1 MSSLQNVGRSL
12 ARCAAQNVARR
23 RNIQSVRCQSTA
35 ASVNVQP
42 VEDEPAA
49 PMVKT
54 PIPGPRSKE
63 LLKDLESIQNSE
75 AVQFFVDYDRSH
87 GNYITDVDD
96 NVLLD
101 LYTQIASIPIGYNH
115 PNLLAAMQKPEN
127 LGHFI
132 NRPALGVFPPKDW
145 AVKLRNTL
153 LAVAP
158 PGMAEVQTM
167 ACGACSVEHA
177 QKALFIEYKARQ
189 RGGAPP
195 TEEELTSC
203 LMNQAPGNPDLS
215 ILSFKGAFHG
225 RTMGALALTHSKA
238 IHKLDFPAPDWPTA
252 SFPQLRYPLEDFV
265 QENRAE
271 EDRCLAEVRDLI
283 EKYQKKGRSVV
294 GICVEPIQCEGGD
307 NHATAYF
314 FQGLQDIARENTI
327 GLMFD
332 EVQTGCAA
340 SGKFWAHEHWNLR
353 EPPDIV
359 SFAKKMLTGGFYYR
373 QNYRPQQGFRIFN
386 TWVGDPAKVTLLEEV
401 VKVIQSQNLVA
412 NMANL
417 GAYLQQGLKDAQTKF
432 PGVVKNARGL
442 GTLCSIDFNNSATRD
457 KALLALRGKGIHVG
471 SCGDVSIRLRPT
483 LIFQKKHAD
492 LFFDCFDSVLS
503 SFK

>member
-1 MSSLQNVGRSL
+1 MASLKNVGRSL
-12 ARCAAQNVARR
+12 ARCTLQSVARGPH
-23 RNIQSVRCQSTA
+23 IQSVRCRA
-35 ASVNVQP
+35 AAPAVNVRP
-42 VEDEPAA
+42 VDDEPSA

-54 PIPGPRSKE
+54 AIPGPRSKE
-63 LLKDLESIQNSE
+63 LLRDLESIQNSE

-87 GNYITDVDD
+87 GNYITDADD

-115 PNLLAAMQKPEN
+115 PNLMAVMQKPEN

-132 NRPALGVFPPKDW
+132 NRPALGVFPPKNW
-145 AVKLRNTL
+145 AEKLRKTL

-158 PGMAEVQTM
+158 PGMSEVQTM

-177 QKALFIEYKARQ
+177 QKALFIAYKARQ

-195 TEEELTSC
+195 TKEELSSC
-203 LMNQAPGNPDLS
+203 VMNQAPGNPDLS

-225 RTMGALALTHSKA
+225 RTMGALAVTHSKA
-238 IHKLDFPAPDWPTA
+238 IHKLDFPTPLWPAA
-252 SFPQLRYPLEDFV
+252 SFPELRYPLEDFV

-271 EDRCLAEVRDLI
+271 EERCLAEVRDLI
-283 EKYQKKGRSVV
+283 EIYEKKGRPVV
-294 GICVEPIQCEGGD
+294 GIAVEPIQCEGGD

-314 FQGLQDIARENTI
+314 FQGLQDITRENTI
-327 GLMFD
+327 GLLID
-332 EVQTGCAA
+332 EVQTGCA
-340 SGKFWAHEHWNLR
+340 STGKFWAHEHWNLR
-353 EPPDIV
+353 EPPDTV

-373 QNYRPQQGFRIFN
+373 QQYRPKEGFRIFN

-401 VKVIQSQNLVA
+401 VKVIKSQNLVT
-412 NMANL
+412 NMANI
-417 GAYLQQGLKDAQTKF
+417 GEYLQQGLKDAQTKF

-442 GTLCSIDFNNSATRD
+442 GSLCSIDFNNSATRD
-457 KALLALRGKGIHVG
+457 KAILALREKGIHVG
-471 SCGDVSIRLRPT
+471 SCGDVAIRLRPT

-492 LFFDCFDSVLS
+492 VFFDCFDSVLS
-503 SFK
+503 AFK